1 MMEEDPRQEAARQAM
16 EKQADRER
24 IANREQHEGTL
35 NAIIE
40 TLRVGG
46 YFIPG
51 ETVTLSYPEAAMLGS
66 RWKKQ
71 DGSWRVG
78 MGRAVAMCET
88 MTLVN
93 PPINSDRA
101 AKYPSGDHLEKAFLV
116 AGYRV
121 DVWPEMEN
129 ITDGIDTVD
138 YYIYEAEK

>member
-93 PPINSDRA
+93 PPIKSHRA
-101 AKYPSGDHLEKAFLV
+101 AKYLTRDHFEKTFFFSS
-116 AGYRV
+116 
-121 DVWPEMEN
+121 
-129 ITDGIDTVD
+129 
-138 YYIYEAEK
+138 YILYV